1 MTGLS
6 FDEYNEWREFLK
18 ERFEDLNPK
27 VHVINPGDY
36 FSLEEVE
43 EGGEEVQRR
52 AMNFDLHK
60 VRNSGLLICN
70 FNAPKSLGTMAEMAI
85 AYDRGIHII
94 GLNTEYKKLHP
105 WSELMCEII
114 FDDVDD
120 LIAYVAKCY
129 ID

>member
-1 MTGLS
+1 
-6 FDEYNEWREFLK
+6 
-18 ERFEDLNPK
+18 
-27 VHVINPGDY
+27 
-36 FSLEEVE
+36 
-43 EGGEEVQRR
+43 
-52 AMNFDLHK
+52 MNFDLHK